1 MRSAAALLRAK
12 ASREPDEWADQS
24 RVQPQGSPEPGQWRT
39 DRTPYMRRPQREANR
54 GRRRRV
60 VIVCGSQLSKTESL
74 LNIAGHRLEDD
85 PTPVL
90 FVSPTRSNAEKVIE
104 PRFMQMLNSAEGLR
118 RLYAAGKASSKTK
131 KRIGNVSFRL
141 AWAGSATELAS
152 DPAGLALVDEI
163 DRMKLDVAGE
173 GGVLEQVKARLSN
186 YPDGCM
192 VVTSTPKTGNLQ
204 VEINPETG
212 LEQWALVSPDELHSP
227 IWREWQEGTRHEWAW
242 PCPACSEY
250 FVPRLRH
257 LRWPQGSTPQQAM
270 KLAKVHCPRCDHGI
284 EDGYKDSMNAAGVFV
299 APGQMVL
306 TSGVVVGEEPDNPH
320 WSGWISGLCSP
331 WVSFGERAYDYLKAV
346 RSGDK
351 LRVQAVVNT
360 AFGEL
365 FANTGDAPEYEVVQR
380 LVGGYTLGQVPSA
393 AIVIGMTV
401 DVQKDR
407 LFYVVRAWG
416 EKRASWLIDRGEI
429 MGQTDQDDVWDELE
443 TYRYRSYGDL
453 PISYCWIDSG
463 YRPGDKFKRPDN
475 VIYAFGRKHVGWAY
489 ITKGHDKQ
497 EKPIRASLI
506 DVTLRGKTYKQG
518 LTLWHIDGD
527 TFKSW
532 VYSRLEWP
540 EEQAGRWLVPDD
552 IDIDYCRQVVSESR
566 VVKPSGH
573 VKWVR
578 LRKANHYLDC
588 EMLQAAAAE
597 HFKFQQLVWR
607 AMKTNEVDPEMEAMA
622 ELGKVLG
629 RG

>member
-1 MRSAAALLRAK
+1 
-12 ASREPDEWADQS
+12 
-24 RVQPQGSPEPGQWRT
+24 
-39 DRTPYMRRPQREANR
+39 MRRPMREASK

-60 VIVCGSQLSKTESL
+60 VIVCGSQVSKTESL
-74 LNIAGHRLEDD
+74 LNIAGQRLEDD

-90 FVSPTRSNAEKVIE
+90 FVSPTRGNAEKVIE
-104 PRFMQMLNSAEGLR
+104 PRFMQMVVSAKGLKQR
-118 RLYAAGKASSKTK
+118 YIAGKKSSKTRK
-131 KRIGNVSFRL
+131 LIGGVAFRL

-173 GGVLEQVKARLSN
+173 GNVIEQVEARLSN

-192 VVTSTPKTGNLQ
+192 VVTSTPKIGNVQTELH
-204 VEINPETG
+204 PETG
-212 LEQWALVSPDELHSP
+212 FEHWALAEPEDVQSP
-227 IWREWQEGTRHEWAW
+227 IWQLLQEGTRHEWAW
-242 PCPACSEY
+242 PCPHCKEY

-257 LRWPQGSTPQQAM
+257 LRWPEGSTPQQAL
-270 KLAKVHCPRCDHGI
+270 KLAAVQCPHCEKGI
-284 EDGYKDSMNAAGVFV
+284 VDGHKAEMNAAGVYV

-306 TSGVVVGEEPDNPH
+306 TSGVVVGEEPENPIF
-320 WSGWISGLCSP
+320 SCWISGLCSP
-331 WVSFGERAYDYLKAV
+331 WVSFGKRAYDYLRAV

-351 LRVQAVVNT
+351 LRQQAVVNT

-365 FANTGDAPEYEVVQR
+365 FARAGEAPEWQVVQACAD
-380 LVGGYTLGQVPSA
+380 GYKLGTVPSRA
-393 AIVIGMTV
+393 MRLLMAV

-416 EKRASWLIDRGEI
+416 ERAESWLVDRGEI
-429 MGQTDQDDVWDELE
+429 MGSTDQDDVWRQLE
-443 TYRYRSYGDL
+443 SYRHRQYGGHG
-453 PISYCWIDSG
+453 IMACAIDSG

-475 VIYAFGRKHVGWAY
+475 VIYDFGRRYAGWAY

-497 EKPIRASLI
+497 DRPIRASLI

-518 LTLWHIDGD
+518 LTLWHLDTD

-532 VYSRLEWP
+532 VHSRLDWP
-540 EEQAGRWLVPDD
+540 ADQPGGWHVPDD
-552 IDIDYCRQVVSESR
+552 IDDDYCRQIVSESR
-566 VVKPSGH
+566 VMKASGH

-578 LRKANHYLDC
+578 MRKANHFLDC
-588 EMLQAAAAE
+588 EQMQAALAE
-597 HFKFQQLVWR
+597 QLKFQHLVWR
-607 AMKTNEVDPEMEAMA
+607 EPTDDSEDPEMRAME
-622 ELGKVLG
+622 ELGRSMG